1 VSADAPGARLVARLV
16 APDDVGR
23 EGVTL
28 AFEAEPA
35 EREALARRLDLLAL
49 ETLAAELRF
58 EEADAPA
65 GAIRVSGTMR
75 ARLVQRCVATLE
87 PVPGALQDAISV
99 LYAPESG
106 EDPAGEVEVPAQG
119 EAPEPLPAEGIDA
132 SELVAEHLA
141 LLIDPYPRHP
151 DAPAGP
157 LTYETGGGTPAEAG
171 SGDEGKKG
179 PFAALGQLKSKL

>member
-1 VSADAPGARLVARLV
+1 MSADAPGARLVARLV

-75 ARLVQRCVATLE
+75 AR
-87 PVPGALQDAISV
+87 
-99 LYAPESG
+99 
-106 EDPAGEVEVPAQG
+106 
-119 EAPEPLPAEGIDA
+119 
-132 SELVAEHLA
+132 
-141 LLIDPYPRHP
+141 
-151 DAPAGP
+151 
-157 LTYETGGGTPAEAG
+157 
-171 SGDEGKKG
+171 
-179 PFAALGQLKSKL
+179 